1 MEFMQEPARR
11 DEPARELSHVSRQ
24 TPQTHPVQACC
35 RDGSEAETLAP
46 YQFRLH
52 AGLAADP
59 QGIDI

>member
-1 MEFMQEPARR
+1 MEAGR
-11 DEPARELSHVSRQ
+11 
-24 TPQTHPVQACC
+24 
-35 RDGSEAETLAP
+35 RDGSEADTGPP